1 MTDKNENSHMV
12 NHDAKRVDYTG
23 VPECILG
30 EPKNNDQLTQAVQ
43 QALKSNR
50 SVLITRIQENQVFA
64 LQELGSKYNISI
76 IFDNYQ
82 RTAIMGSYIE
92 KINHSTNCALI
103 SAGTSD
109 DYLVEE
115 IAFCLN
121 YFGIDSTKFRDIGVA
136 GIHRHKSALIEIHKD
151 NSIRC
156 IVVVAGQ
163 EGALFPVIAAQT
175 KLPLIAVPSSVGYGF
190 GGKGLTALQSALQ
203 SCSPGVTVVNIDNGF
218 GAAAFVKKLMNLFD

>member
-1 MTDKNENSHMV
+1 MTDNNSHIV
-12 NHDAKRVDYTG
+12 NHDAKRVNYTG

-30 EPKNNDQLTQAVQ
+30 EPKNNEQLTQAIQ
-43 QALKSNR
+43 QALKSND
-50 SVLITRIQENQVFA
+50 SVLITRIQDTQVSA
-64 LQELGSKYNISI
+64 LQDLVSKSNISI
-76 IFDNYQ
+76 QFDKYQ
-82 RTAIMGSYIE
+82 RTAIMGSYHE
-92 KINHSTNCALI
+92 NINHLTNCALI

-121 YFGIDSTKFRDIGVA
+121 YFGVGNSKYRDIGVA
-136 GIHRHKSALIEIHKD
+136 GIHRHKSALIDIHNDK
-151 NSIRC
+151 SIRC

-190 GGKGLTALQSALQ
+190 GGKGIAALQSALQ